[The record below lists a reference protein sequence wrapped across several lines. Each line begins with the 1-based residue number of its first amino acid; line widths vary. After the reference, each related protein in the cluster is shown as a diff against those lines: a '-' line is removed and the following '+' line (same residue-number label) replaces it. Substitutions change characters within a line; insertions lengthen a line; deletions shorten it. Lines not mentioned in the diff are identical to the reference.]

1 MFCMLVLDPVFN
13 LTGTLTASEKVY
25 FIMHPL
31 RARTVTRSTPRSFAF
46 ASSLLLALW
55 STSAIYAA
63 ESVEPALNTDETAIT
78 SWLDSQEEAML
89 SLLEELTNINTG
101 SLNKAGIDTVANLLA
116 RELRQLGF
124 TINTLPGEVI
134 AMPSCPGSEYVVDL
148 ADHVLASKPGTGTR
162 LLLMGHLD
170 TVFPLDSPFQNFTRD
185 GDNMYGPGVADM
197 KGGLVIMLY
206 ALKALAEAGELDT
219 KAISILLNSD
229 EEMGSLSSRKYVEE
243 QAALHDYG
251 LVYESSGNNTLTR
264 QRKGLGQAR
273 FVVHGVASHAGGAHE
288 RGRSA
293 IKELAYKIVEIEK
306 LTDYE
311 SGVTVNV
318 GVVSGGEARNT
329 IAPCAEA
336 LVDLRYPEPQQ
347 GLDAVAEFESIFA
360 NVYSYPVDSGELTTE
375 SWVNLHRP
383 PKIPTDESDYL
394 LNKTIAIGR
403 LLGQDLGVTDSG
415 GGTDGSL
422 SQAVGLPTLDSL
434 GSDGTGAH
442 SDREQGRVS
451 SLVERAK
458 LSAILIRRLS
468 AESR

>member
-1 MFCMLVLDPVFN
+1 MSKINRNQRRRIYLCSVAI
-13 LTGTLTASEKVY
+13 G
-25 FIMHPL
+25 
-31 RARTVTRSTPRSFAF
+31 
-46 ASSLLLALW
+46 SLLPLTTLF
-55 STSAIYAA
+55 AA
-63 ESVEPALNTDETAIT
+63 EAVEQALDSEERALIQ
-78 SWLDSQEEAML
+78 WLDGQEDAML
-89 SLLEELTNINTG
+89 TLLEEITYINSG
-101 SLNKAGIDTVANLLA
+101 SLNKSGIDTLANLFSS
-116 RELRQLGF
+116 ELRALGF
-124 TINTLPGEVI
+124 SISSLPGDVI

-148 ADHVLASKPGTGTR
+148 ADHVLATKPGSGTR

-170 TVFPLDSPFQNFTRD
+170 TVFPLDSPFQSFRRD
-185 GDNMYGPGVADM
+185 GDTMFGPGVSDM

-206 ALKALAEAGELDT
+206 ALKALAAAGELDGKSIT
-219 KAISILLNSD
+219 ILLNSD

-243 QAALHDYG
+243 QALLHDYG
-251 LVYESSGNNTLTR
+251 LVYESSGGNNLTR
-264 QRKGLGQAR
+264 TRKGLGQAR

-318 GVVSGGEARNT
+318 GVISGGEARNT

-347 GLDAVAEFESIFA
+347 GLDAVAAFESIFA
-360 NVYSYPVDSGELTTE
+360 SVLSYPVDGGELVTE
-375 SWVNLHRP
+375 SWTNLHRP
-383 PKIPTDESDYL
+383 PKIPTEQSDYL
-394 LNKTIAIGR
+394 LDKTIAIGR
-403 LLGQDLGVTDSG
+403 LLGQELGVTDSG

-434 GSDGTGAH
+434 GSDGAGAH
-442 SDREQGRVS
+442 SDREMARVS

-458 LSAILIRRLS
+458 LSAILMRRLA
-468 AESR
+468 AE